1 VLIISSETSE
11 LIGLADR
18 IMVMREGRIV
28 AQLPGNEATE
38 EDILRLAMGT
48 KEEQQ

>member
-1 VLIISSETSE
+1 VLIISSETIE

-18 IMVMREGRIV
+18 MMVMRDGRIV
-28 AQLPGNEATE
+28 AQLPANKATE
-38 EDILRLAMGT
+38 EDILRLALGT